1 VTDRRPRD
9 PLEHTTRLV
18 VDGTNLLHALS
29 RSTERLPAAALI
41 GRLRGVIPG
50 DVAIELVFDGPPE
63 RGLRGERIA
72 SGMQV
77 RYSGSRSA
85 DAVILSLVDD
95 VRGSTGPAA
104 TATILAITDDTDL
117 RNRLRMRGARSAGTA
132 WLLGRLERRSL
143 AVPSSGNRR
152 PPIPLGET
160 EADAEADAGR
170 SGWQPGRGATTKRG
184 PSRRPPGRR
193 RSGGQR
199 PS

>member
-41 GRLRGVIPG
+41 GRLRGIIPG

-95 VRGSTGPAA
+95 VRGSAGPAA
-104 TATILAITDDTDL
+104 TGSILAITDDNDL
-117 RNRLRMRGARSAGTA
+117 RNRLRMRGARSAGTS

-143 AVPSSGNRR
+143 AAPSSGNRR
-152 PPIPLGET
+152 PPIPLGEAET
-160 EADAEADAGR
+160 DAEADADR
-170 SGWQPGRGATTKRG
+170 AGWQPGRGATTKRG

-193 RSGGQR
+193 HSGHR
-199 PS
+199 PPT